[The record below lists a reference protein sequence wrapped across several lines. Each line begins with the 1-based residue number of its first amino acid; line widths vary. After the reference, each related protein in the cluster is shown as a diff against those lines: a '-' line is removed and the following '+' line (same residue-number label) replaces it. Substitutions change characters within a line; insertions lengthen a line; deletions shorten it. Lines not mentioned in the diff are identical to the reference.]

1 MHRGPW
7 GAKSR
12 TRLSARATAT
22 TAHSPVRA
30 ASSRPPWLCPAGE
43 RLLSPRGRACEALC
57 CPGAA
62 GGPRTSAR
70 SFCKPCGSSRCV
82 EPARLPNKAAGS
94 RPLSN
99 PQGLAEGPRSAE
111 VFTCLKMYQAINR
124 SCSQSPAIL
133 GWFFPYFLP
142 PFVSFNKEERE
153 ERGKQSPLSALFSE
167 PQRARSRS
175 FSQTLRQGAWAAGE
189 EADCRGD
196 TRLLEDPGA
205 ERVQRGSVDGGA
217 PEQVLPPAPSTPRRL
232 RVCSIL
238 DVPQSWWRR
247 PSSCRLGSGS
257 CKLWGFLFP
266 AQVSLRGAHRLFSEW
281 TQNSF
286 PKGSDA
292 LGPRHGTRPILYL
305 QKLKQKGLSN

>member
-1 MHRGPW
+1 MPCGRAPAFSERPGLRGPLL
-7 GAKSR
+7 SR
-12 TRLSARATAT
+12 GCR
-22 TAHSPVRA
+22 RA
-30 ASSRPPWLCPAGE
+30 AD
-43 RLLSPRGRACEALC
+43 LSPQFLQTVRLQPLRRAC
-57 CPGAA
+57 PPAA
-62 GGPRTSAR
+62 
-70 SFCKPCGSSRCV
+70 C
-82 EPARLPNKAAGS
+82 RLPNKAAGS

-205 ERVQRGSVDGGA
+205 E
-217 PEQVLPPAPSTPRRL
+217 
-232 RVCSIL
+232 
-238 DVPQSWWRR
+238 
-247 PSSCRLGSGS
+247 
-257 CKLWGFLFP
+257 
-266 AQVSLRGAHRLFSEW
+266 
-281 TQNSF
+281 
-286 PKGSDA
+286 
-292 LGPRHGTRPILYL
+292 
-305 QKLKQKGLSN
+305 